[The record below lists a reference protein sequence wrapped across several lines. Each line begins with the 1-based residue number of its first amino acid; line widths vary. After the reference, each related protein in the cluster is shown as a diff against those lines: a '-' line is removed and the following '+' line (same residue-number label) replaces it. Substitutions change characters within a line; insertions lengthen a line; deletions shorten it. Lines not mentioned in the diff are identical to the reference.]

1 MEIAERNRDRDRDRD
16 RDGDG
21 DRDREPGSEPA
32 APGGAPP
39 PRTECGPVL
48 ALSKHKLEHA
58 IDLQSTQVSN
68 SLASAVIARATRDYY
83 EARYPG
89 SDLRV

>member
-39 PRTECGPVL
+39 
-48 ALSKHKLEHA
+48 HA
-58 IDLQSTQVSN
+58 R
-68 SLASAVIARATRDYY
+68 SA
-83 EARYPG
+83 G
-89 SDLRV
+89 LC